1 MNTEDHVKNERNNPK
16 VDGALSIKKEE
27 IERAINLDYKLMVL
41 ESNTSIER
49 GKYEDLPELTK
60 TFNCRIKHLLEYRT
74 LSCKCSGE
82 IKDDFF
88 SRF

>member
-1 MNTEDHVKNERNNPK
+1 MDEDHVTKEGNNPK

-27 IERAINLDYKLMVL
+27 MEQAITLNYKLMVL

-49 GKYEDLPELTK
+49 GEYEDLPDITK
-60 TFNCRIKHLLEYRT
+60 VFNGRIKHLLEYRT

-82 IKDDFF
+82 IKDSFF